1 MVKWVPSTI
10 AGHIYTMIALAVIGS
25 LLIATVNSYTTSLR
39 NASEIEQLRNLLGQV
54 AAKGSELITLVASA
68 NLSAHA
74 SLQLP
79 ASIGT
84 KQYWLRARN
93 DSSSAWI
100 EGALGQMIDED
111 VPIRVYLPRETS
123 VSGYY
128 ISGYGA
134 AVLEAHMD
142 GSIPQLNL
150 TSKGG

>member
-1 MVKWVPSTI
+1 MPSTI
-10 AGHIYTMIALAVIGS
+10 PGHIYTMIALAVIGA

-79 ASIGT
+79 AAIGT
-84 KQYWLRARN
+84 QQYWLRARN
-93 DSSSAWI
+93 NSSNAWI
-100 EGALGQMIDED
+100 EGALGQMVD
-111 VPIRVYLPRETS
+111 VAVPNRVYLPRGTS

-128 ISGYGA
+128 VSGYGA
-134 AVLEAHMD
+134 AILEAYIN
-142 GSIPQLNL
+142 GSNPQLNL
-150 TSKGG
+150 SSKGG